1 MRATLRMAL
10 LSGGLVVAC
19 TALAP
24 GAAQEGTGRGD
35 RDNTVEPTPFRPPVG
50 FTDEVAAPPLARE
63 ITDDRRRARN
73 YPEQPPVI
81 PHNIAGYQVNLQ
93 HNQCLTCHS
102 RQYTEQVQAPMV
114 SISHYQTRDGQTLGA
129 VAPRRYFC
137 TQCHVPQTDAQPVVE
152 NRFRPFDAL
161 VEPTPGDGG
170 GR

>member
-1 MRATLRMAL
+1 MRAAVRMAL

-19 TALAP
+19 AAVAVQ
-24 GAAQEGTGRGD
+24 GRAAQEGTGRAGTD
-35 RDNTVEPTPFRPPVG
+35 TPFRPPVG
-50 FTDEVAAPPLARE
+50 FTDEAAAPPLAKE

-81 PHNIAGYQVNLQ
+81 PHNIVGYQVNLQ
-93 HNQCLTCHS
+93 LNQCLTCHS

-114 SISHYQTRDGQTLGA
+114 SISHYQTREGQTLGA

-137 TQCHVPQTDAQPVVE
+137 TQCHVPQTDARPVVE

-161 VEPTPGDGG
+161 VEPTPDSGS